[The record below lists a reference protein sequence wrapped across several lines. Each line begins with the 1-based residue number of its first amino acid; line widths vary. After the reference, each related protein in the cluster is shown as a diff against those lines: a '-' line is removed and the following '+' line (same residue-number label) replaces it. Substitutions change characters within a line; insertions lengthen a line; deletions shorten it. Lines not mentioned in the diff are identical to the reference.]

1 MNNTRILTLV
11 LVIGAIIV
19 WVFNGVTAVSLFAPH
34 PVKTIASG
42 NARDIFLSKAI
53 ALTDSALKIKQGP
66 RTFQFSAAMENPFK
80 LASEA
85 DPSAVKRHSGQAP
98 ETQIKLLLKG
108 VLLKTRP
115 LAILEDPT
123 GKTYI
128 CGVGETVCDQTIE
141 NIEATRV
148 TLRNN
153 LGSYSLIVKE

>member
-11 LVIGAIIV
+11 LCIGAIII
-19 WVFNGVTAVSLFAPH
+19 WVINGFTAISLFSPH
-34 PVKTIASG
+34 SVKSIAIG
-42 NARDIFLSKAI
+42 NARDIFLSKAL
-53 ALTDSALKIKQGP
+53 ASTDSALKIMP
-66 RTFQFSAAMENPFK
+66 ELRSYQFPSAMENPFR

-85 DPSAVKRHSGQAP
+85 DPPSGKRHPGQAP

-108 VLLKTRP
+108 VLLKSSP

-123 GKTYI
+123 GKTFI
-128 CGVGETVCDQTIE
+128 CGVGETVCGQAIE
-141 NIEATRV
+141 EIGATRV